1 LEVIDKV
8 LETIK
13 FQSKS
18 PLPETQAAFK
28 AFVDAVVPKVPEF
41 SFGASDLHIDEYLIW
56 TLDHFVSISIIVK
69 GGVNIALSNAV
80 AEMLNIA
87 AKELIEIGGN
97 KGPVNP
103 DKVCK
108 EGHFAV
114 LEPSDRF
121 RAITL
126 LKQLKVDLA
135 SLPFPFVNNQSFVIS
150 IISILTLLTTLGY
163 YSEWSAYASTRL
175 EQPEKRIIEQFPAS
189 WKEVGYPGPSKVYH
203 ALRGYLIDKYT
214 D

>member
-1 LEVIDKV
+1 MEFVDRV
-8 LETIK
+8 YETIK

-28 AFVDAVVPKVPEF
+28 AFVDAVVPKTPEF

-56 TLDHFVSISIIVK
+56 TLDHFVSIFIVVK
-69 GGVNIALSNAV
+69 GGVNIALSNAT

-87 AKELIEIGGN
+87 AKGLIDTGGN
-97 KGPVNP
+97 KEPFNP
-103 DKVCK
+103 DKVRM
-108 EGHFAV
+108 EGAFAA
-114 LEPSDRF
+114 LEPGDRF

-126 LKQLKVDLA
+126 LEQHKVDLA
-135 SLPFPFVNNQSFVIS
+135 SLPFPFLINQGFVLGVT
-150 IISILTLLTTLGY
+150 SILNLLTTLGY
-163 YSEWSAYASTRL
+163 YSEWSANASTRL

-189 WKEVGYPGPSKVYH
+189 WKEVGYPGPSQGYH
-203 ALRGYLIDKYT
+203 AFRGYLIDKYT